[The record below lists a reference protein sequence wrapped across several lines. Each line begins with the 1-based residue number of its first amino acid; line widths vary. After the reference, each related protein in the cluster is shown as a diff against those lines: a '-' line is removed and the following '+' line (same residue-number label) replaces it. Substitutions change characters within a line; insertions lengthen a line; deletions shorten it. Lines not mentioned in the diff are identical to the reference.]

1 MMIAISA
8 SAQVRV
14 SAPKQQ
20 PDTTATQLSI
30 MFNYDK
36 SPSQLLTESANY
48 RRIALNTALIGGAAS
63 GLFVYLGDKQA
74 QQTVSGDSPL
84 PTLGI
89 VAAAATT
96 ITTIILEYVSISK
109 ERQAGE
115 QLKRIT
121 ISAGG
126 VSYHF

>member
-1 MMIAISA
+1 MVTLSV

-14 SAPKQQ
+14 LTPGQQ
-20 PDTTATQLSI
+20 PDTNSQQLSI
-30 MFNYDK
+30 MFNYDEA
-36 SPSQLLTESANY
+36 PSRLLIESANY
-48 RRIALNTALIGGAAS
+48 RRIALNTSLIGGAAS
-63 GLFVYLGDKQA
+63 GLLIYLGSIQA
-74 QQTVSGDSPL
+74 QQTVSGNSPL
-84 PTLGI
+84 PTLGVI
-89 VAAAATT
+89 TGVATG
-96 ITTIILEYVSISK
+96 ITALILEYISVSK

>member
-1 MMIAISA
+1 MVVLSV

-14 SAPKQQ
+14 LAPSPQ
-20 PDTTATQLSI
+20 PDTTAKQLSI

-36 SPSQLLTESANY
+36 SPSQLLIESAHY
-48 RRIALNTALIGGAAS
+48 RRVALNTALIGGAAS
-63 GLFVYLGDKQA
+63 GFLVYLGNKQA

-89 VAAAATT
+89 VTAAATT
-96 ITTIILEYVSISK
+96 ITAIILEYVSISK